1 MRKILVTGGTNFVS
15 RYTAEFFVK
24 NGIPEGNIKTSGMTP
39 TDIKRAATAAFD
51 NKKKHDNEFVKIQL
65 IITGVTPK
73 ENP

>member
-1 MRKILVTGGTNFVS
+1 
-15 RYTAEFFVK
+15 
-24 NGIPEGNIKTSGMTP
+24 MTP

-51 NKKKHDNEFVKIQL
+51 NKKKDDNEFVKIQL

>member
-1 MRKILVTGGTNFVS
+1 MSLERAESVT
-15 RYTAEFFVK
+15 EFFVK

-51 NKKKHDNEFVKIQL
+51 NKKKDDNEFVKIQL